1 MSVPTMIWDSVGSEV
16 DRLRVLLA
24 DDYKPILDFVKDLLD
39 SKFEIVG
46 SVGDG
51 QSLLDAARR
60 LEPEIV
66 VMDVSMPLLTG
77 IEAAKELSK
86 RDRPPK
92 LIFLT
97 LHEDPTVVEDAL
109 AAGAAG
115 YVLKST
121 VVTDLMK
128 AIDMAVQGEVFVSP
142 ALRGNQA

>member
-1 MSVPTMIWDSVGSEV
+1 M

-24 DDYKPILDFVKDLLD
+24 DDYRPILDFVKDLLK
-39 SKFEIVG
+39 SKFEVVG

-51 QSLLDAARR
+51 QSLLDAVRR

-77 IEAAKELSK
+77 IEAAKELDK
-86 RDRPPK
+86 QDRRPE

-97 LHEDPTVVEDAL
+97 LHEDPTLVDEAL

-128 AIDMAVQGEVFVSP
+128 AIDMAIQRKVFVSP
-142 ALRGNQA
+142 ALRGSRA